1 MVVKKQYLLLTLLI
15 ALFVGQFAFAQSRV
29 LNLVE
34 RDLCLALEP
43 AQTAEQILQSILI
56 RAGDS
61 NDVTLPVDT
70 MGIQENLISSISNV
84 MLVEN
89 VSYDT
94 HPNCSDYRS
103 VLILDVYFDTNR
115 SYYVQLSVTDF
126 SRRSYPA
133 PVDLWRRVSY
143 GFAPEGESIEA
154 RLIPIAED
162 MLYEFTATWQ
172 AAHPE

>member
-1 MVVKKQYLLLTLLI
+1 MKKRLLLTLLI
-15 ALFVGQFAFAQSRV
+15 TLLTVQVAAAQSRV

-43 AQTAEQILQSILI
+43 ALTETDQALQSALV
-56 RAGDS
+56 RSDDS
-61 NDVTLPVDT
+61 NNMMPINNS
-70 MGIQENLISSISNV
+70 GIQESLLASISNV
-84 MLVEN
+84 MLVED
-89 VSYDT
+89 VDFDT
-94 HPNCSDYRS
+94 HPNCSDYRA
-103 VLILDVYFDTNR
+103 VLILDVFFDSSR

-126 SRRSYPA
+126 SRRNYPA
-133 PVDLWRRVSY
+133 PVDLWRQVAY

-172 AAHPE
+172 AAHPQ

>member
-1 MVVKKQYLLLTLLI
+1 MKKHYLLLTLLI
-15 ALFVGQFAFAQSRV
+15 ALFVGQLAFAQSRV

-34 RDLCLALEP
+34 RDLCLALDP
-43 AQTAEQILQSILI
+43 AQGAEGQTLQSILI
-56 RAGDS
+56 RGNESA
-61 NDVTLPVDT
+61 DVTLPLDT
-70 MGIQENLISSISNV
+70 MGMQETLNSSISNV
-84 MLVEN
+84 MLVES
-89 VSYDT
+89 VSFDS
-94 HPNCSDYRS
+94 HPNCSDYRA
-103 VLILDVYFDTNR
+103 VLILDVFFDTSR

-126 SRRSYPA
+126 SRRNYPA

-162 MLYEFTATWQ
+162 LLYEFTATWN